1 VHPELPLVALYLTFL
16 EAAAGGL
23 AVLLLTD
30 LKGEVTPG
38 SLGLTAATL
47 AAVATCAL
55 LLGAGLTAWLPAIVW
70 PALAVAVLDTA
81 AYGLLLWRRPSAA
94 VARRAAGASALAG
107 AVLATVSAGTS
118 FPSAALGPIWS
129 ALAYLAGGLALGAA
143 TNGMLLGHWYLMT
156 PRLTAKPLRRMCD
169 LMLGAIGAQVLL
181 GALGAFLSGAAAA
194 ESLAA
199 GTAPWPAVPLGSLLL
214 LRLGW
219 AGAGVIFPVATGIAA
234 RVCCTD
240 VFPRGRSMQAATGL
254 LYLATGS
261 VLAATLLANALIP
274 SAGNLW

>member
-1 VHPELPLVALYLTFL
+1 MHPELPLVALYLTFV
-16 EAAAGGL
+16 EATAGGL

-30 LKGEVTPG
+30 LKSEVTSG

-47 AAVATCAL
+47 AAVAACAL
-55 LLGAGLTAWLPAIVW
+55 LLAVVLAPWLPAIAW
-70 PALAVAVLDTA
+70 PALAIAAFGTA
-81 AYGLLLWRRPSAA
+81 AYGLLLWRLPSAA
-94 VARRAAGASALAG
+94 LPRRTVGASALAG
-107 AVLATVSAGTS
+107 AVVATLSAGAS
-118 FPSAALGPIWS
+118 FPSAALGPVWS
-129 ALAYLAGGLALGAA
+129 ALVYLAGGLALGAA

-181 GALGAFLSGAAAA
+181 GALGAFLAGTPAA

-219 AGAGVIFPVATGIAA
+219 TGAGVLFPVATGLAA
-234 RVCCTD
+234 RACCTD

-261 VLAATLLANALIP
+261 VLAATLIANALIP
-274 SAGNLW
+274 SVGNLW

>member
-1 VHPELPLVALYLTFL
+1 MHPELPLVALYLTFV
-16 EAAAGGL
+16 EATAGGL

-30 LKGEVTPG
+30 LKREVTPG

-47 AAVATCAL
+47 AAVAACAL
-55 LLGAGLTAWLPAIVW
+55 LLAIVLAPWLPAIVW
-70 PALAVAVLDTA
+70 PALIIAAFDTA
-81 AYGLLLWRRPSAA
+81 AYGLLLWRLPSAA
-94 VARRAAGASALAG
+94 IPRRAVGVSALAG
-107 AVLATVSAGTS
+107 AVVATVSAGAS
-118 FPSAALGPIWS
+118 FPSAVLGPVWS
-129 ALAYLAGGLALGAA
+129 ALVYLAGGLALGAA

-169 LMLGAIGAQVLL
+169 IMLGAIGAQVLL
-181 GALGAFLSGAAAA
+181 GALGAFLAGTSAV

-219 AGAGVIFPVATGIAA
+219 AGAGVLFPVATGIAA

-261 VLAATLLANALIP
+261 VLAATLIANALIP

>member
-1 VHPELPLVALYLTFL
+1 VHPELPLVALYLTFI
-16 EAAAGGL
+16 EATAGGL
-23 AVLLLTD
+23 AVMLLTD
-30 LKGEVTPG
+30 LKQEVTPG

-47 AAVATCAL
+47 AGVATCAL
-55 LLGAGLTAWLPAIVW
+55 LLAAGLAPWLPAMVW
-70 PALAVAVLDTA
+70 PALAIAVFDTA
-81 AYGLLLWRRPSAA
+81 AYGLLLWRLPSAA
-94 VARRAAGASALAG
+94 MPRRAVGASALAG
-107 AVLATVSAGTS
+107 AVVATLSAGAS
-118 FPSAALGPIWS
+118 FPSTLLGPLWS

-143 TNGMLLGHWYLMT
+143 MNGMLLGHWYLMT

-169 LMLGAIGAQVLL
+169 IMLGTIGAQVFL
-181 GALGAFLSGAAAA
+181 GILGTLLSGAGAG
-194 ESLAA
+194 ESLATGA
-199 GTAPWPAVPLGSLLL
+199 APWPAVPLGSLLL

-261 VLAATLLANALIP
+261 VLAATLIANALIP